1 MATARAILE
10 MGMGNDLHGKD
21 YTKAAVRAVKD
32 AMHHSS
38 LHFLKSFDLDRKSI
52 IIHVKIGI
60 KDPQSVNIGEIEK
73 IIPFENVQ
81 IHVEE
86 GGLDVVDK
94 EIDDT
99 LVIASAAV
107 QVMLPTAKD

>member
-21 YTKAAVRAVKD
+21 YTKAALRAVKD

-38 LHFLKSFDLDRKSI
+38 LHFLRSLDIDRKSI

-60 KDPQSVNIGEIEK
+60 QDPQSVNIGEIKK

-107 QVMLPTAKD
+107 EVMLPTAKD

>member
-21 YTKAAVRAVKD
+21 YTKAALRAVKD

-38 LHFLKSFDLDRKSI
+38 LHFLKSLDLDRKSI

-60 KDPQSVNIGEIEK
+60 QDPQSVNIGEIKK

-107 QVMLPTAKD
+107 EVMLPTAKD

>member
-21 YTKAAVRAVKD
+21 YTKAALRAVRD

-38 LHFLKSFDLDRKSI
+38 LHFLKSLDLDRKSI

-60 KDPQSVNIGEIEK
+60 QDPQSVNIGEIKK

-86 GGLDVVDK
+86 GGLDVVDE

-107 QVMLPTAKD
+107 EVMLPTAKA

>member
-1 MATARAILE
+1 MAIARAILE

-81 IHVEE
+81 IDVEE

>member
-32 AMHHSS
+32 AMQHSS
-38 LHFLKSFDLDRKSI
+38 LHFLKSFDLDRNSI
-52 IIHVKIGI
+52 IIHVKIGVQ
-60 KDPQSVNIGEIEK
+60 DPKSVNIDEIKK
-73 IIPFENVQ
+73 IMPFENAQ
-81 IHVEE
+81 IQVEE
-86 GGLDVVDK
+86 GGLDVVD
-94 EIDDT
+94 EEMDDT

-107 QVMLPTAKD
+107 EVMLPILNA

>member
-10 MGMGNDLHGKD
+10 MGMGSDLHGKD

-38 LHFLKSFDLDRKSI
+38 LHFLKAFDLDRKSI
-52 IIHVKIGI
+52 IIHVKIGVQ
-60 KDPQSVNIGEIEK
+60 DPKSVNIGEIKK
-73 IIPFENVQ
+73 IISFENAQ

-86 GGLDVVDK
+86 GGLDVVDEK
-94 EIDDT
+94 MDDT

-107 QVMLPTAKD
+107 EVMLPILNA

>member
-1 MATARAILE
+1 MATARVILE

-52 IIHVKIGI
+52 IIHVKIGVQ
-60 KDPQSVNIGEIEK
+60 DPKSVNIGEIKK
-73 IIPFENVQ
+73 IIPFENAQ

-86 GGLDVVDK
+86 GGLDVVD
-94 EIDDT
+94 EEMDDT

-107 QVMLPTAKD
+107 EVMLPILNA